1 MTRATY
7 RTPPLVIAGT
17 GGSGTRLVAL
27 MCQHAGYHLGSRL
40 NQTLDAI
47 DFYDFHERW
56 LTDYL
61 AGTLS
66 HSREEAMRR
75 ELLDVVATFHD
86 DLPAGHH
93 GPWGWKAP
101 RSMLLLPLLDN
112 AIAGLRFL
120 HVVRDG
126 RDMAYSANQ
135 NQLQKHGLALLDDE
149 QRLLPQWQQSLAFWQ
164 AANLRT
170 ADYGEQRMGD
180 RYLRLRYED
189 LLSENTRTLEMLA
202 DFLAIPS
209 GHGGALLGHSRM
221 HPGVGRWRQRPA
233 EEQRLLQALGAEGLG
248 RFGYMPE

>member
-1 MTRATY
+1 MTRAPY

-27 MCQHAGYHLGSRL
+27 MCQHAGYYLGSRL

-47 DFYDFHERW
+47 DFYEFHERW
-56 LTDYL
+56 LNDYL

-75 ELLDVVATFHD
+75 ELLDVVATLHD

-101 RSMLLLPLLDN
+101 RSMLFLPLLDS
-112 AIAGLRFL
+112 AIPGLRFL

-135 NQLQKHGLALLDDE
+135 NQLQKHGSALLDDE
-149 QRLLPQWQQSLAFWQ
+149 QRSLPQWQQSLIFWQ
-164 AANLRT
+164 AANLRA
-170 ADYGEQRMGD
+170 ADYGEQHMSG
-180 RYLRLRYED
+180 RYLRLRYES
-189 LLSENTRTLEMLA
+189 LLSDDTQALEMLA
-202 DFLAIPS
+202 DFLDIPS
-209 GHGGALLGHSRM
+209 GYRDALLGHSRM

-233 EEQRLLQALGAEGLG
+233 QEQRLLQTLGTEGLE
-248 RFGYMPE
+248 RFGYIPD